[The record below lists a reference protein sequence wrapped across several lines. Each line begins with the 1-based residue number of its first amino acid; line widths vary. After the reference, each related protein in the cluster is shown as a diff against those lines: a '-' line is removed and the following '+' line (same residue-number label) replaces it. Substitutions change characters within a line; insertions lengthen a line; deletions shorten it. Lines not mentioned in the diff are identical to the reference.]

1 MGKADFN
8 IEIYIDGYGA
18 KYDRKTVAV
27 MMKFPKDLETKTA
40 DYIKNIVVNRT
51 RAGLDMDGQP
61 FAPKKD
67 GTPSTLTDTGAML
80 EGVFGGGYTTLKK
93 YGGGFQ
99 VPARHLL
106 INCGITCAPNG
117 EWEHYPFVNNNGVS
131 AERYRQRNVDRID
144 RKLSRKI
151 ARLNRKKE
159 DLAKA
164 DPARAKYEHLLD
176 TIDGIER
183 DMTQLMKDRIEAANA
198 KVVGRVARRWWG
210 LDDQKSDKLFAAL
223 SAWVKT
229 MIAGVVA
236 ISCNPG
242 ATKISDVEREARREL
257 VQFLGA

>member
-67 GTPSTLTDTGAML
+67 GTPSTLTDSGAML
-80 EGVFGGGYTTLKK
+80 EGVIGGGYTTLKK

-117 EWEHYPFVNNNGVS
+117 EWEHYPFVNNNGVDVKK
-131 AERYRQRNVDRID
+131 YRQRAVNKID
-144 RKLSRKI
+144 AKLSRKI

-159 DLAKA
+159 DMAKA

-183 DMTQLMKDRIEAANA
+183 DMVELTKQRIAAANA
-198 KVVGRVARRWWG
+198 QVVGRPARRWWG
-210 LDDQKSDKLFAAL
+210 LDDKRSDQLFAAL
-223 SAWVKT
+223 SAWVHT
-229 MIAGVVA
+229 MIAGIVS

-242 ATKISDVEREARREL
+242 ATKPEQVEREARREL